1 MSDKRSQTSRANLGK
16 HATEPLSPNGSTVI
30 SLRIPNDILPRI
42 DKYRGSRTR
51 SKYIRKLLLDALPK

>member
-1 MSDKRSQTSRANLGK
+1 MSVKRSQTSRANLGK
-16 HATEPLSPNGSTVI
+16 YAEPTISPNGTTVI